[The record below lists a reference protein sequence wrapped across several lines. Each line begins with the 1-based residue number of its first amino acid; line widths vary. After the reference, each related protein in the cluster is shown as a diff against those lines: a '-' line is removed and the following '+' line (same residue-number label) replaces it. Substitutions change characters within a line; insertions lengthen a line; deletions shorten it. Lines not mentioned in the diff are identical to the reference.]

1 MKPSKHRQNPQS
13 ERGIALLSVLL
24 LVAVMAIITTLVLDR
39 VNLAVRLAGNAQA
52 QDRSRFL
59 AMGVEAFA
67 ASEIKRRLAL
77 SPSRTVDTG
86 NWLGT
91 AQTLPLDEGASAV
104 ATITVTDGG
113 NCFNLNSVVQGKPGS
128 FTVRPEGVKQFI
140 GLMGAL
146 GTDQRDAI
154 PLAQALVDWIDS
166 DQIAQPAGA
175 ENQYYGSLAEPY
187 RTSGALLIDSGELL
201 ALNGI
206 TVTLYQRLLPWVC
219 ALPDNTLSPL
229 NVNTLQVDRAPL
241 LVMLAPD
248 VVDLRRARLM
258 IESRPALGYARL
270 ADFWRPVSGG
280 QSRLLPEIEAQ
291 PQLVTRWFNVDISIA
306 DGNAV
311 WRQNSLLDA
320 QADPARIVH
329 RRLGEQ

>member
-1 MKPSKHRQNPQS
+1 MKPIKPRQDVQS

-59 AMGVEAFA
+59 ALGVEAFA

-77 SPSRTVDTG
+77 SPARTVDTG

-91 AQTLPLDEGASAV
+91 SQTLPLDKGSGAI

-128 FTVRPEGVKQFI
+128 VQQFI

-154 PLAQALVDWIDS
+154 PVAQALVDWIDS

-175 ENQYYGSLAEPY
+175 EDQYYGSLAKPY
-187 RTSGALLIDSGELL
+187 RTSGTLLVDTGELL
-201 ALNGI
+201 ALNGM
-206 TVTLYQRLLPWVC
+206 TASLYQRILPWVC
-219 ALPDNTLSPL
+219 ALPENTLSPI
-229 NVNTLQVDRAPL
+229 NINTLQADKAPL

-248 VVDLRRARLM
+248 VIDLRRARLL
-258 IESRPALGYARL
+258 IASRPALGYARL
-270 ADFWRPVSGG
+270 ADFWRPVAGG
-280 QSRLLPEIEAQ
+280 QTRISPEIEAQ
-291 PQLVTRWFNVDISIA
+291 PQLVSRWFNVDISIA
-306 DGNAV
+306 DGNAI
-311 WRQNSLLDA
+311 WRQNSLIDA
-320 QADPARIVH
+320 RMDPARIVH
-329 RRLGEQ
+329 RQLGEQ